1 MIFKANE
8 RMDQFKLEMNWN
20 QEELE

>member
-8 RMDQFKLEMNWN
+8 KMD
-20 QEELE
+20 

>member
-8 RMDQFKLEMNWN
+8 KMDQFKLEMNWN
-20 QEELE
+20 